1 MEYILL
7 LFRLNL
13 VVCEILYVKVL
24 NFGAIFQYEKGAK
37 TKIVFSKLVLK
48 KKLRGVLFMTF
59 YRKIKNATNRHFF

>member
-24 NFGAIFQYEKGAK
+24 NFGAIFQYENGAK
-37 TKIVFSKLVLK
+37 TKIVFSNLVLEK
-48 KKLRGVLFMTF
+48 KVKGGPF
-59 YRKIKNATNRHFF
+59 YDFLSKN